1 MNKINLAVLFGGV
14 SSEHEVS
21 RVSCLSILKNLNK
34 NEYNI
39 YVIGIT
45 KKGKWYLYTGD
56 IDNISTDAWE
66 KDTLNQKLAFISP
79 NVDKKGIL
87 VLNGDNSYSNLD
99 IDVVFPV
106 LHGKNGEDG
115 AMQGLFELAQIPYVG
130 CDVLSSCCCMDKIFT
145 NIILT
150 QAGIKKAKFAFI
162 DSIDFKINEKNS
174 LDYIEKIIKN
184 YPMFVK
190 PSNEGSSVGISKVNN
205 REELKNAIK
214 LAQKYDS
221 KILIEENIEGQE
233 VECAVLG
240 NQETIASII
249 GEIAP
254 ANDFY
259 DYEAKYVSDSTLYI
273 PARISEDISNNIR
286 KIAQK
291 AYKIMGCKGLARV
304 DFFVQ
309 KNTNEILLNEINTL
323 PGFTSISMYPKLM
336 EKTGVKYSDLLDKL
350 INLAFERFKE
360 KEKQNEK

>member
-1 MNKINLAVLFGGV
+1 MGKINVAVLFGGA

-21 RVSCLSILKNLNK
+21 RRSCLSILKKLNK
-34 NEYNI
+34 DKYNI
-39 YVIGIT
+39 FVIGIT
-45 KKGKWYLYTGD
+45 KNGEWYLYSG
-56 IDNISTDAWE
+56 NIENIATDAWE
-66 KDTLNQKLAFISP
+66 KDTDKQKLAFISP
-79 NVDKKGIL
+79 NTAKKGL
-87 VLNGDNSYSNLD
+87 VVLNDDNSYTNLN

-115 AMQGLFELAQIPYVG
+115 TIQGLFELAQIPYVG

-150 QAGIKKAKFAFI
+150 QAGIKKAKFSFI
-162 DSIDFKINEKNS
+162 ESFDFENDEKS
-174 LDYIEKIIKN
+174 CLDYIEKTIVN

-190 PSNEGSSVGISKVNN
+190 PSNAGSSVGISKVNN

-214 LAQKYDS
+214 LAQKHDS
-221 KILIEENIEGQE
+221 RILIEENIEGQE

-240 NQETIASII
+240 NHETTASII

-259 DYEAKYVSDSTLYI
+259 DYEAKYVSDSNLYI
-273 PARISEDISNNIR
+273 PAHISEETSDKIR

-291 AYKIMGCKGLARV
+291 AYKAMGCKGLSRV

-309 KNTNEILLNEINTL
+309 KDTNEVLLNEINTL

-336 EKTGVKYSDLLDKL
+336 ERTGIEYSLLLDKL
-350 INLAFERFKE
+350 INLALERFKE
-360 KEKQNEK
+360 NEK